1 MFQKVHNYFKEY
13 RRSLFVVD
21 QKELT
26 GGAKFL
32 LGIFVITV
40 VIIIG
45 WGLSWQTAQ
54 TKSPYQQFGY
64 KCKQLVDRSK
74 PLTFAELEREQHLY
88 KKGIRRKNVFEKF
101 GEDPQC
107 KKLEEGLTAFYR
119 DPAFQ
124 ASLARLKTLR
134 KSRSQVQY
142 QIRRLKS
149 SYGDMLLEKV
159 AGQDPDKSILPSSAA
174 KASADLKAAEA
185 RLASLDREI
194 KKLEELNRYKS
205 YQNFDRYYQ
214 ANKEQIAKHY
224 RSAERYYHFKRTIQ
238 AFAFLIPIWLL
249 FYLIYRAMVSRRH
262 FILSHLTLHV
272 ANVAALYVLY
282 YLILFI
288 YDIMPKLFFKKII
301 EFFMQYNMAIVLN
314 ILAIL
319 FFITLFGIIIYRVQ
333 KNDTTG
339 SKKRKQELQNI
350 KMGRCSEC
358 GCVITDDYCPVCG
371 FEHYTE
377 CPSCHQKTLSKGVYC
392 THCGTPNVINDST
405 PVA

>member
-1 MFQKVHNYFKEY
+1 VLQYLKGKGHLDVSKNTQLYEEY
-13 RRSLFVVD
+13 KHSLFVID

-64 KCKQLVDRSK
+64 KCKKLVDRTE
-74 PLTFAELEREQHLY
+74 PITFGELESEYRLY
-88 KKGIRRKNVFEKF
+88 KNGIKHIGRLEKF
-101 GEDPQC
+101 GDDPQC
-107 KKLEEGLTAFYR
+107 KKLESYWVAIYA
-119 DPAFQ
+119 DPAFRDAITKLTQ
-124 ASLARLKTLR
+124 LR
-134 KSRSQVQY
+134 KSQKQVQY

-149 SYGDMLLEKV
+149 NYSDMLLEKV
-159 AGQDPDKSILPSSAA
+159 VGQDLNKSILPSSASR
-174 KASADLKAAEA
+174 ASSDLKAAEQK
-185 RLASLDREI
+185 LAQLKMQI
-194 KKLEELNRYKS
+194 KNLENLNAYDS
-205 YQNFDRYYQ
+205 YRNFDSYYR

-224 RSAERYYHFKRTIQ
+224 RSAERYYHFKRTMQ
-238 AFAFLIPIWLL
+238 AFGFLIPIWLL
-249 FYLIYRAMVSRRH
+249 FYLFYRAMVNRRH

-272 ANVAALYVLY
+272 ANVAALYALY

-288 YDIMPKLFFKKII
+288 YDIIPKLFFQKII

-358 GCVITDDYCPVCG
+358 GCVINDDYCPVCG
-371 FEHYTE
+371 FKHYAE
-377 CPSCHQKTLSKGVYC
+377 CPACHQKTLAKGRC
-392 THCGTPNVINDST
+392 L
-405 PVA
+405 

>member
-1 MFQKVHNYFKEY
+1 MFQKMRNYMKEY
-13 RRSLFVVD
+13 KHSLFVID

-64 KCKQLVDRSK
+64 KCKKLVDRTE
-74 PLTFAELEREQHLY
+74 PITFGELEGEYRLY
-88 KKGIRRKNVFEKF
+88 KNGIKHLGRLEKF
-101 GEDPQC
+101 GDDPQC
-107 KKLEEGLTAFYR
+107 KKLESRWIAIYA
-119 DPAFQ
+119 DPAFRD
-124 ASLARLKTLR
+124 AISRLKQLR
-134 KSRSQVQY
+134 KSQNRVQY

-159 AGQDPDKSILPSSAA
+159 AGQDPGKSILPSSASR
-174 KASADLKAAEA
+174 ASADLKAAEQ
-185 RLASLDREI
+185 RLAQLKKQI
-194 KKLEELNRYKS
+194 KNLENLNAYDS
-205 YQNFDRYYQ
+205 YRNFDSYYR

-224 RSAERYYHFKRTIQ
+224 RSAERYYHFKRTMQ
-238 AFAFLIPIWLL
+238 AFGFLIPIWLL
-249 FYLIYRAMVSRRH
+249 FYLFYRAMVKRRH

-272 ANVAALYVLY
+272 ANVAALYALY

-288 YDIMPKLFFKKII
+288 YDIIPKLFFQKII

-371 FEHYTE
+371 FKHYAE
-377 CPSCHQKTLSKGVYC
+377 CPTCHQKTLAKGEYC
-392 THCGTPNVINDST
+392 THCGTQNMIPN
-405 PVA
+405 PELE